1 MTMKSWYLVILLCV
15 QVVLVAQAADG
26 RNLAAQQ
33 AGHRIAL
40 VIGND
45 SYKGVAPLANARAD
59 ARAIAQALERAGF
72 KVTLKL
78 DVDLGSFKS
87 ALRSFKAQV
96 SGGDEAVF
104 YYSGHGVQLGAAN
117 YLLPVDIKG
126 DSEEQVRDDAVPLQ
140 RVLDDLQEQKA
151 RFTLAIIDAC
161 RNNPFRQTG
170 RAIGGRGLAP
180 TTAATGQM
188 VLYSAGTGQ
197 QALDRLGQGDKN
209 PNGVFTRVL
218 LKEMDKPGVPVNDVL
233 RNVCEEVVELAKG
246 VGHEQ
251 VPALYDQS
259 LGRFYFRAGDSAQ
272 VAVSTPQ
279 LTVVRPAAEASASA
293 APVSPRQAIPL
304 SLPGNVWTALE
315 ASEAFRST
323 PKAKRVRVEYEMT
336 SDLFNVKAGR
346 REWSRLPEP
355 LTFFREQEP
364 VGDKCV
370 ASRNWSVDLD
380 GRTTRE
386 PDRAGYS
393 CADLPLG
400 SGKAG
405 QKADSR
411 LLALDELSGSL
422 FPLRV
427 GAERAT
433 RYTLALAS
441 SVGYIKAVRRCRVEG
456 QRSASELSPK
466 LKGVAWSIVCRY
478 SATYGDGSKPD
489 EHTEEDYFLDE
500 LGTYFSLIA
509 VQQFRDGRTTYLLP
523 APGYRTSSYSPDKS
537 RRWDSEYLRYEWTV
551 SD

>member
-1 MTMKSWYLVILLCV
+1 MKSWCLAILLCV
-15 QVVLVAQAADG
+15 QTVLVAQAADG
-26 RNLAAQQ
+26 RNLAAQPI
-33 AGHRIAL
+33 GRRIAL

-72 KVTLKL
+72 KVSLKL
-78 DVDLGSFKS
+78 DADLGGFKS
-87 ALRSFKAQV
+87 ALRGFKAQV
-96 SGGDEAVF
+96 GGGDEAVF

-126 DSEEQVRDDAVPLQ
+126 DSEEQVKDDAVPLQ

-233 RNVCEEVVELAKG
+233 RNVREEVVELAKG

-279 LTVVRPAAEASASA
+279 LAVVRPAAEASASL

-304 SLPGNVWTALE
+304 SLPGNVWTVLE
-315 ASEAFRST
+315 NSEAFRLT

-346 REWSRLPEP
+346 REWARLPEP

-393 CADLPLG
+393 CAHLSLG
-400 SGKAG
+400 SGKKGASPD
-405 QKADSR
+405 AR
-411 LLALDELSGSL
+411 LLAIDELSGSL
-422 FPLRV
+422 FPLCV
-427 GAERAT
+427 GGESISRST
-433 RYTLALAS
+433 MALSS
-441 SVGYIKAVRRCRVEG
+441 SVAYIKATNHCRVNG
-456 QRSASELSPK
+456 QRSAGELHPR
-466 LKGVAWSIVCRY
+466 LKGMAWSIVCRY
-478 SATYGDGSKPD
+478 SATYGDGSKPA
-489 EHTEEDYFLDE
+489 EETREDYFLED
-500 LGTYFSLIA
+500 LGIYLSDIA
-509 VQQFRDGRTTYLLP
+509 VHSVQDGRTTYVLP
-523 APGYRTSSYSPDKS
+523 APGYRTSSFSPDKS
-537 RRWDSEYLRYEWTV
+537 RRWDNEYLRYEWIV
-551 SD
+551 GE